1 MKKNAGKITIVVL
14 LFITC
19 MVIAYALTPA
29 FAVVRSYDQDVR
41 TLSMTSVVTAS
52 ADQLFTVA
60 GGAIE
65 IVSFFGQVTTIIA
78 SAPGNVSIILDSSVD
93 PNYDADFSIAVA
105 LGNGSLGDVITFG
118 AITNSENAGILTAN
132 ENASF
137 PLSWFCPVGEIE
149 QKLSGVGT
157 GAVKWYMSYRKLDPE
172 AVVTV
177 SAN

>member
-41 TLSMTSVVTAS
+41 TISMSTVMTAGT
-52 ADQLFTVA
+52 DQMFTVS

-65 IVSFFGQVTTIIA
+65 IVSMFGQVTTIIA
-78 SAPGNVSIILDSSVD
+78 STPGNVSIEFDSAVNA
-93 PNYDADFSIAVA
+93 NYDAGFSIAVA
-105 LGNGSLGDVITFG
+105 LANGSLGDVLTFG

>member
-1 MKKNAGKITIVVL
+1 MKKNAGKITLAVL
-14 LFITC
+14 LLVVC
-19 MVIAYALTPA
+19 MMIVYALTPA

-41 TLSMTSVVTAS
+41 TISMTSVMTAGT
-52 ADQLFTVA
+52 DQMFTVS

-65 IVSFFGQVTTIIA
+65 IVSMFGQVTTIIA
-78 SAPGNVSIILDSSVD
+78 SSPGNVSIEFDSAVD
-93 PNYDADFSIAVA
+93 PNYDAGFSIAVA
-105 LGNGSLGDVITFG
+105 LANGSLGDVVTFG

-157 GAVKWYMSYRKLDPE
+157 GAIKWYMSYRRLAKE
-172 AVVTV
+172 AVVT
-177 SAN
+177 AN